1 MGGITAEAA
10 LALVLAHTPVI
21 QEKERLP
28 VAEIS
33 GRVLAE
39 EAKTRFDNPPFPRSP
54 IDGYACRAADLE
66 GACRERPVCLKVL
79 REIDAGDYSE
89 EEVQRVRLYVL

>member
-1 MGGITAEAA
+1 MRWFWQ
-10 LALVLAHTPVI
+10 HTPVI

-39 EAKTRFDNPPFPRSP
+39 DAKDQSLTIRPFPARP
-54 IDGYACRAADLE
+54 IDGYACRAADLDWQP
-66 GACRERPVCLKVL
+66 AKERPVCLTGP
-79 REIDAGDYSE
+79 AGD
-89 EEVQRVRLYVL
+89 RRGGLF

>member
-54 IDGYACRAADLE
+54 IDGYACRAAGFGGSLQGAACLSE
-66 GACRERPVCLKVL
+66 GS
-79 REIDAGDYSE
+79 AGD
-89 EEVQRVRLYVL
+89 